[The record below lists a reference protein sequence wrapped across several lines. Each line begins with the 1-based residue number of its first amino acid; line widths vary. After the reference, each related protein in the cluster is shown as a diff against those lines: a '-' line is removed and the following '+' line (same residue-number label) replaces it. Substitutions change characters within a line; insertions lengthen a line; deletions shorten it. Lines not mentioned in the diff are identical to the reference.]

1 MVIDWGTEVDL
12 LTIID
17 EVEGSNLG
25 YPGKKNVLKSKCLDW
40 VNNSI
45 PKSDDD
51 KKLF

>member
-1 MVIDWGTEVDL
+1 VVIDWGTEVDL
-12 LTIID
+12 LTIIHD
-17 EVEGSNLG
+17 EEGSNLG
-25 YPGKKNVLKSKCLDW
+25 YPGKNVLKCRCLDW